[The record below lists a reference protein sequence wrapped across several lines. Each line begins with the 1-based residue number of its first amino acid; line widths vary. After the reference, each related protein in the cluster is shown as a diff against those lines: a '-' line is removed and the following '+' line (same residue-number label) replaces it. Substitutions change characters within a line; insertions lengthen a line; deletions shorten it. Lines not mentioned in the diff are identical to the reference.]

1 MGGMGGSGG
10 FDMSGGG
17 MGGFGGSGGIDLGMG
32 APKKKKQNKKAK
44 GSNGGKKGDIHITIR
59 K

>member
-1 MGGMGGSGG
+1 MGGSGGSGG

-17 MGGFGGSGGIDLGMG
+17 MGGFGGSGGIDLGVG
-32 APKKKKQNKKAK
+32 RPKKKKPNKKAK
-44 GSNGGKKGDIHITIR
+44 SESGGKKGDIHITIR